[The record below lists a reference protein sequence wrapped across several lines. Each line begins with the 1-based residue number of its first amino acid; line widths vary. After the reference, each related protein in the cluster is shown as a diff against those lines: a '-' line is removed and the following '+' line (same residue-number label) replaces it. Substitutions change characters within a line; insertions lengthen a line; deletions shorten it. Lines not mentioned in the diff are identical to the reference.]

1 MAETIAQQERYRAA
15 TLNAARYRKQNIQ
28 QEVRKGLFQ
37 NTNTS
42 QEDSNEES
50 SNPSAYKQ
58 RLTLM
63 KAGAVKEANKQSGA
77 AVGATV
83 GGALGSIVPIVGTAI
98 GAFLG
103 RFIGKKLGITGII
116 LICAISIL
124 LFVIIFIGI
133 LKGICDELS
142 FFPEWVLGLRETCI
156 AVGS

>member
-50 SNPSAYKQ
+50 PNPSTYKQ
-58 RLTLM
+58 RLALM
-63 KAGAVKEANKQSGA
+63 RAGAIKEANKQG
-77 AVGATV
+77 GATIGASV
-83 GGALGSIVPIVGTAI
+83 GGTIGSIIPIVGTTI

-103 RFIGKKLGITGII
+103 KYLGKKLGITGII
-116 LICAISIL
+116 LLCVVGIFLFITLVIATFKGVCDSFSWISQVSLGIRDMCVAI
-124 LFVIIFIGI
+124 
-133 LKGICDELS
+133 
-142 FFPEWVLGLRETCI
+142 
-156 AVGS
+156 

>member
-42 QEDSNEES
+42 QEDSSEES
-50 SNPSAYKQ
+50 PNPSAYKQ
-58 RLTLM
+58 RLALM

-83 GGALGSIVPIVGTAI
+83 GGALGSVVPIVGTAI

-103 RFIGKKLGITGII
+103 RFIGKKLGVTGII
-116 LICAISIL
+116 LLCIVSIV
-124 LFVIIFIGI
+124 LFVIIFIAM
-133 LKGICDELS
+133 LKGICNELS
-142 FFPEWVLGLRETCI
+142 LFSEWALGLRETCLAI
-156 AVGS
+156 GP